1 MGKLQEDIENLVT
14 MNISKPKLGIR
25 LIEAG
30 IAAHRT
36 IDDNDWLK
44 VIDAETGE
52 FSIEGY
58 QPPPPPRK
66 LGSNDKIIF
75 RMDGGMTAEILVE
88 QIVEVVERQPGLVG
102 ILAGLSKLNIAEM
115 TAALEWGGE
124 LLDTYARNHL
134 EKEPPQLEKAQRNI
148 EAATKLYAA
157 AGVAY
162 APPFLTSTEMAG
174 VEDWKSSIQA
184 DSSPVQPDSDLQ
196 ASGSARALLTALQ
209 AAESDDKPTLGITVH
224 LEDQPILATL
234 VELGFVT
241 RDDVSDKVL
250 LSTKGRE
257 AIGLRPKGLPDLP
270 VEVASVTGNIAEA
283 ELAAQYL
290 DGKIAGCERHI
301 REGTLPEN
309 VENLRYVA
317 AVLTECAHEFRI
329 NMHIPAQVIE
339 GKIIPY
345 NDYRGDGVLYQ
356 DSLRAFYQAVH
367 GSNVKAGWWTDLETG
382 EPKLRNLGELLM
394 LFVTEIWEAFSAYEN
409 NDNDDKL
416 PQHPGLGVELGD
428 LEIRLADLCGALL
441 AGRVARWSNT
451 RNPGEELF
459 REVGKIAERYEAI
472 RKTPEAVG
480 ERENGH
486 PMEPMDVAAMVDD
499 KLAFNA
505 TRADHKI
512 ENRLKDDGKKT

>member
-1 MGKLQEDIENLVT
+1 MGKLQEEIDDLVT
-14 MNISKPKLGIR
+14 RHITKPKLGLR

-36 IDDNDWLK
+36 LDNDDWLK
-44 VIDAETGE
+44 VIDSETGE
-52 FSIEGY
+52 FTTHGY
-58 QPPPPPRK
+58 PDK
-66 LGSNDKIIF
+66 LPGATVF
-75 RMDGGMTAEILVE
+75 TAGYVQGE
-88 QIVEVVERQPGLVG
+88 
-102 ILAGLSKLNIAEM
+102 AN
-115 TAALEWGGE
+115 GE
-124 LLDTYARNHL
+124 LVDVKRIPEMIAAIRWAGNQFDFYARNHIAKIR
-134 EKEPPQLEKAQRNI
+134 EGRERADKAQANIEGAVKMFMSIDTVYVPPQI
-148 EAATKLYAA
+148 EDFSGIAA
-157 AGVAY
+157 
-162 APPFLTSTEMAG
+162 P
-174 VEDWKSSIQA
+174 EDWKSSIQA
-184 DSSPVQPDSDLQ
+184 DSSPVQPDSGLS
-196 ASGSARALLTALQ
+196 AAGTARALLTALH
-209 AAESDDKPTLGITVH
+209 AAESEDKPTLGITVH

-257 AIGLRPKGLPDLP
+257 AIGLRPKGLPGLP
-270 VEVASVTGNIAEA
+270 VEVADVTGNIAEA
-283 ELAAQYL
+283 ELAARYL
-290 DGKIAGCERHI
+290 DGKVAGCERHI

-317 AVLTECAHEFRI
+317 AVLAECAHEFRI
-329 NMHIPAQVIE
+329 NMHVPAQVIE
-339 GKIIPY
+339 GRIIPY

-356 DSLRAFYQAVH
+356 DNLRAFYQAVH
-367 GSNVKAGWWTDLETG
+367 GSNVKAGWWTDLNTG

-394 LFVTEIWEAFSAYEN
+394 LFVTEIWEAYVAYRDN
-409 NDNDDKL
+409 SNDDKL

-441 AGRVARWSNT
+441 AGRVAFHSDV
-451 RNPGEELF
+451 RNPGEEMF
-459 REVGKIAERYEAI
+459 REVGAIAEAYERI

-480 ERENGH
+480 DPELGEAM
-486 PMEPMDVAAMVDD
+486 PSMDIAAMVDD